1 MGQVPEISPLME
13 DKVLFCQTVTYNPST
28 AVYRIVDIQMTE
40 SLKYSLLIQL
50 STHERIVKQSWN
62 LLKMLFYFKFHITCN
77 NISFNKKPDV

>member
-1 MGQVPEISPLME
+1 MGQVSEISPLME

-50 STHERIVKQSWN
+50 SIMN
-62 LLKMLFYFKFHITCN
+62 A
-77 NISFNKKPDV
+77 